1 MRVRNAGVPHRR
13 AWASYRQVVL
23 GFLVWLSLAG
33 QPESPTAAAATSPQD
48 STWKAGV
55 AAVAITPP
63 QPMWMAGYA
72 ARTKPSEGKVHDLH
86 AKALALAD
94 ADGTQLVIVTL
105 DLIGI
110 DRQMRKWVVSEVNR
124 RFGLGA
130 ESLLINASHTHCG
143 PVLRQTRYSIY
154 GDSLYGLTPEQIEQ
168 CRKYSEHL
176 QHQIANLVGEAL
188 DALTP
193 AQVTYTHA
201 RAGFAMNRRLRTEH
215 GWRISPNPDGPVDHD
230 VPVLR
235 VSGTD
240 GKLRAVLFGYACHGT
255 TLSFYQFCGDYA
267 GFAQEYLEQAHPGTT
282 ALFVAGCG
290 GDQNPYPRGKERALE
305 LCRQHGRAL
314 ANAVEAALQGPPK
327 PVEGPLRMALREI
340 TLEFAEPPTR
350 DTLQEQAKSNNRYER
365 QHAEFLLAELD
376 RNGAIQTT
384 YPYPIQ
390 VVQFG
395 GDLTLVALA
404 GEVVVDYALRLKQE
418 LAGPV
423 VWVAG
428 YCNDVFGYVP
438 SVRVLTEGGY
448 EGGGAMRYTPL
459 PGPFAPSVEQRIVKT
474 VHELAHQ
481 VRTGK

>member
-1 MRVRNAGVPHRR
+1 
-13 AWASYRQVVL
+13 
-23 GFLVWLSLAG
+23 
-33 QPESPTAAAATSPQD
+33 
-48 STWKAGV
+48 
-55 AAVAITPP
+55 
-63 QPMWMAGYA
+63 MWMAGYA

-86 AKALALAD
+86 AKALALEH
-94 ADGTQLVIVTL
+94 ADGNRLVIVTL

-110 DRQMRKWVVSEVNR
+110 DRRMREWVEREVNQR
-124 RFGLGA
+124 CGLRP

-154 GDSLYGLTPEQIEQ
+154 GDSLYGLTPAQVEQ
-168 CRKYSEHL
+168 CEAYSNRL
-176 QHQIANLVGEAL
+176 RRQIVDLVGEAL
-188 DALTP
+188 SQMAP
-193 AQVTYTHA
+193 AELTYTHA
-201 RAGFAMNRRLRTEH
+201 RAGFAMNRRLKTEH

-235 VSGTD
+235 ISDTD
-240 GKLRAVLFGYACHGT
+240 GKLHAVLFGCACHCT

-267 GFAQEYLEQAHPGTT
+267 GFAQEYIEQAHPGTT
-282 ALFVAGCG
+282 ALFMAGCG

-305 LCRQHGRAL
+305 LCREHGRAL

-327 PVEGPLRMALREI
+327 PLGGPLRTALKEI
-340 TLEFAEPPTR
+340 TLEFAEPPSR
-350 DTLQEQAKSNNRYER
+350 DTLQEQAKSSNRYER
-365 QHAEFLLAELD
+365 QHAEFLLTEFD
-376 RNGAIQTT
+376 RDGAVQTT

-395 GDLTLVALA
+395 ADLTLVALA
-404 GEVVVDYALRLKQE
+404 GEVVVDYALRFKQE

-474 VHELAHQ
+474 VHELARQ
-481 VRTGK
+481 VKAGE